1 MGRLKTYADKMNRQR
16 KVHKRTNSAKC
27 YNYIVGQGWS
37 HYTKGF
43 RKHTSDPQVMERG
56 SMFLFSFLD
65 RANPKTETV
74 EEKGE

>member
-1 MGRLKTYADKMNRQR
+1 MGRLKTYGDKIG
-16 KVHKRTNSAKC
+16 HKKSVLKKQNSGRC

-65 RANPKTETV
+65 RANPKAEAV